1 MDSGIGMKGGLD
13 CSICKVHLSSV
24 HSISSYYYVFL
35 QKNYPET
42 ILFPEDVN
50 KMV

>member
-24 HSISSYYYVFL
+24 HAISSYYDVYL
-35 QKNYPET
+35 QKKYPE
-42 ILFPEDVN
+42 ICLFPEDVN